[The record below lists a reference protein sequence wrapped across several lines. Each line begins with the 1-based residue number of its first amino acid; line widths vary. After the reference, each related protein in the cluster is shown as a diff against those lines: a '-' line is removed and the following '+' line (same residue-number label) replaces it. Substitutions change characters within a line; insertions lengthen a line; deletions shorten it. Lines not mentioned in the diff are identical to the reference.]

1 MIFKT
6 QHTLMVRYFLA
17 GDLSALLICD
27 FRVDTAHGDGEETAI
42 PIKHSIFLRNLKQY
56 SPRWIEIRKIRRY
69 QVKNV
74 HSNWIVIVG
83 IHLICLIRGQEG
95 ELESDRLDRP
105 AWKHQTSCMLMNRYI
120 IYTHIRRYGYAMGIN
135 KPFVIEDMNWRQ
147 TQRSSPIW

>member
-1 MIFKT
+1 
-6 QHTLMVRYFLA
+6 MVRYFLA

-74 HSNWIVIVG
+74 HST
-83 IHLICLIRGQEG
+83 R
-95 ELESDRLDRP
+95 
-105 AWKHQTSCMLMNRYI
+105 
-120 IYTHIRRYGYAMGIN
+120 
-135 KPFVIEDMNWRQ
+135 IE
-147 TQRSSPIW
+147 